1 MMARYLIPVVLWLL
15 SYSLTQ
21 SAPVPPSAE
30 PETAA
35 TGELTATGDRM
46 ELTSEDNQRRF
57 MLIGNVVVTDRD
69 LEVSCDEAEVII
81 DRPTVSDEEPSE
93 PEDARDNPG
102 RISHITAKGNVVIRQ
117 KGTRA
122 FAGRA
127 EIFPKE
133 KKLVLEDHPRIEDEK
148 GTVTGFRIVFL
159 QGERRIRIESDPAGK
174 RSRVTLKDIA
184 QVGALFGDNP
194 TGSVDSGAEP
204 EAQTESI
211 EEK

>member
-1 MMARYLIPVVLWLL
+1 MMARYSIPVVLWLL
-15 SYSLTQ
+15 TSVFFL
-21 SAPVPPSAE
+21 ADPV
-30 PETAA
+30 TATDQPTTGA

-46 ELTSEDNQRRF
+46 ELTSGDVQRTF

-81 DRPTVSDEEPSE
+81 ERPDDADDPQSPDSGDE
-93 PEDARDNPG
+93 RKNPG
-102 RISHITAKGNVVIRQ
+102 QISHITAKGNVVIRQ
-117 KGTRA
+117 RGTRA

-133 KKLVLEDHPRIEDEK
+133 RKLVLEDQPRIEDER

-159 QGERRIRIESDPAGK
+159 QGERRIRIESEPDGK

-184 QVGALFGDNP
+184 QVGALFGENP
-194 TGSVDSGAEP
+194 TA
-204 EAQTESI
+204 ATES
-211 EEK
+211 EPVEQPQESDGK